1 MSPFIDDSSPI
12 NMFVQL
18 ILLKVNFGRKIN
30 YHIKEGFMWFKPVKV
45 ISEKNKDIFRCGV
58 LHEIQSKHEFT

>member
-1 MSPFIDDSSPI
+1 
-12 NMFVQL
+12 MFVQL
-18 ILLKVNFGRKIN
+18 ILLKVSFGRKIN